1 MCGAKRVQQGD
12 IMMKDQLTPDEYAQL
27 VDELM
32 KDEPNQKVIRQLM
45 QKQGLPYTKDPII
58 QMSTILKSMDQ
69 TLGNAN
75 SKIKEPNL
83 V

>member
-1 MCGAKRVQQGD
+1 MR
-12 IMMKDQLTPDEYAQL
+12 DQLTPDEYAQL

-45 QKQGLPYTKDPII
+45 QKQGLPYTKDPIL

-69 TLGNAN
+69 TLGSAN

>member
-1 MCGAKRVQQGD
+1 
-12 IMMKDQLTPDEYAQL
+12 MKNQLTPDEYAQL

-45 QKQGLPYTKDPII
+45 QKQGLPYSNDPIL

-69 TLGNAN
+69 TLGSAN
-75 SKIKEPNL
+75 SKVKEPNL

>member
-1 MCGAKRVQQGD
+1 MR
-12 IMMKDQLTPDEYAQL
+12 DQLTPDEYAQL

-69 TLGNAN
+69 TLGNSN
-75 SKIKEPNL
+75 SKTKEPNL